1 MPTKDGKRLKDKI
14 LALAETVEEDDMGSS
29 EWEVVRSLR
38 SLLAD
43 QNAPDTE
50 VTPFRHIQV
59 MAIDPSA
66 FRTLNELLE
75 AETKGKGR
83 LESLGTIGVTKE
95 ERLE

>member
-1 MPTKDGKRLKDKI
+1 
-14 LALAETVEEDDMGSS
+14 MGSG
-29 EWEVVRSLR
+29 EVVAVSSRGS
-38 SLLAD
+38 
-43 QNAPDTE
+43 NAPETE
-50 VTPFRHIQV
+50 VTPFRHNQV